1 MVCFFVCLFV
11 CCCSGFFFYKKK
23 IWSTW
28 FLIYKDL
35 IGRMNRFMESMVV
48 GHNDASYL
56 LLASDWDNVCLVCGG
71 FWELVREFLD
81 SVLYRNEV
89 T

>member
-1 MVCFFVCLFV
+1 
-11 CCCSGFFFYKKK
+11 
-23 IWSTW
+23 
-28 FLIYKDL
+28 
-35 IGRMNRFMESMVV
+35 MNRFMESMVV

-81 SVLYRNEV
+81 SVFV
-89 T
+89 